1 MHRSNEEPIKLL
13 AHSADAK
20 RRIPAQE
27 YAVHV
32 DGVVLRAVRA
42 AVEAAK
48 YSATDGELLH
58 SVGKLASEYHD
69 LGKLD
74 PLNQGVLNGRR
85 KAESLPVQHTEAGT
99 AYLLNKLKAMLGAVM
114 VRSHHI
120 GLPDFIKEQNRKDDE
135 VLRDEHA
142 ETRIHVDKTLDEL
155 VKQHSETRG
164 EEIALSTMGNIQGN
178 PALFQRIALS
188 CLADG
193 DHTDTACY
201 YGEYAEN
208 NDAVVHLRPNERLAR
223 LDSYVAAL
231 SETDERSRLRTEVY
245 AACRNANLSDLKHIF
260 SCDSPVGTGKTTAVM
275 ACLLA
280 LAKRRGLRRI
290 FVVLPYTNIIQQS
303 VNVYRKAL
311 VLDDESP
318 EQVVAELHHR
328 ADYQDIYSRQFT
340 ALWKAP
346 IIVTT
351 AVAFFET
358 LASNSPA
365 TLRRLHNLPGSAVFL
380 DEAHAALPA
389 KYLPLAWQWIGDYAK
404 EWSCCW
410 VLASGSLNRFWEIDE
425 FDSTKP
431 AVPEL
436 LPHDLRNALAQYEG
450 CRVSYKFRDEAMTAT
465 ELVNWVVSLPGP
477 RLVIVN
483 TVQSAAAIADEYA
496 KMQGREKV
504 EHLSTALTPNDRD
517 ATLKNVKK
525 RLQNTGDTD
534 WALIATSCVEA
545 GVDLSF
551 KSGIREIASL
561 VSLLQTAGR
570 VNRHGTETDTTI
582 WTIELQEGGL
592 LKKHPM
598 MTEAAQVLR
607 EIFNA
612 SRTISPELCTEA
624 LQREVRLSGS
634 FVKELV
640 AQETQLRFPMV
651 EEKFHVIASD
661 TRTVVVNREIIAR
674 LESYQP
680 VTWQEIQKSSVQIW
694 GYRLNDLKAQEIHGR
709 PGMYKWDLAYDDF
722 LGYMRG
728 ILAVEFF
735 KKGING
741 AYVV

>member
-1 MHRSNEEPIKLL
+1 MHRSDEEPIKLL
-13 AHSADAK
+13 AHSANAK
-20 RRIPAQE
+20 RRIPAQD

-42 AVEAAK
+42 ADEAAR
-48 YSATDGELLH
+48 YSAVDGGLLR
-58 SVGKLASEYHD
+58 SVVRLASEYHD

-74 PLNQGVLNGRR
+74 PQNQDVLNGR
-85 KAESLPVQHTEAGT
+85 KTAKSLPVQHTEAGT
-99 AYLLNKLKAMLGAVM
+99 AYLLNKLNAVLSAAM

-120 GLPDFIKEQNRKDDE
+120 GLPDFVVEENRPDDF
-135 VLRDEHA
+135 LRDEHT
-142 ETRIHVDKTLDEL
+142 ETRKHVDRTLDQL
-155 VKQHSETRG
+155 VKQHSQTRKDA
-164 EEIALSTMGNIQGN
+164 ISPLAMSDMKGN

-193 DHTDTACY
+193 DHTDTACH

-208 NDAVVHLRPNERLAR
+208 NDAEAPLRPDERLAK
-223 LDSYVAAL
+223 LDSYVATLAT
-231 SETDERSRLRTEVY
+231 TDECSRLRSEVY
-245 AACRNANLSDLKHIF
+245 TACRNANFSDSENIL

-303 VNVYRKAL
+303 VDVYRKAL
-311 VLDDESP
+311 VLNGENP

-328 ADYQDIYSRQFT
+328 ADYQDIHSRQFT

-346 IIVTT
+346 IVVTT

-358 LASNSPA
+358 LASNTPA
-365 TLRRLHNLPGSAVFL
+365 TLRRLHNLPGSAVFV
-380 DEAHAALPA
+380 DESHAALPA
-389 KYLPLAWQWIGDYAK
+389 KYLPLAWQWIGEYAR

-436 LPHDLRNALAQYEG
+436 LPHDLRNTLAQYEKD
-450 CRVSYKFRDEAMTAT
+450 RVSYRYEEAPMNAP
-465 ELVNWVVSLPGP
+465 EFVHWVAALPGP

-496 KMQGREKV
+496 KIKGRKKV
-504 EHLSTALTPNDRD
+504 EHLSTALTANDRD
-517 ATLKNVKK
+517 ETLKNVKK
-525 RLQNTGDTD
+525 RLLNKGETD

-545 GVDLSF
+545 GVNLSF
-551 KSGIREIASL
+551 KSGVREIASL

-570 VNRHGTETDTTI
+570 VNRDGADSDATI
-582 WTIELQEGGL
+582 WAIKLQEGGL

-598 MTEAAQVLR
+598 MTESAQVLQ
-607 EIFNA
+607 ELFSGA
-612 SRTISPELCTEA
+612 KKISPDMCTEA
-624 LQREVRLSGS
+624 LQREIRLAGG
-634 FVKELV
+634 FVQELIL
-640 AQETQLRFPMV
+640 QENQMRFPVV

-661 TRTVVVNREIIAR
+661 TRTVVVDPDLILRLEKYETVDWREIQR
-674 LESYQP
+674 G
-680 VTWQEIQKSSVQIW
+680 SVQIW
-694 GYRLNDLKAQEIHGR
+694 GYRLNDLNIPEIPNRSGL
-709 PGMYKWDLAYDDF
+709 YKWTYKYDSM
-722 LGYMRG
+722 LGYMAG
-728 ILAVEFF
+728 VIPILKMEEF
-735 KKGING
+735 NG
-741 AYVV
+741 AII